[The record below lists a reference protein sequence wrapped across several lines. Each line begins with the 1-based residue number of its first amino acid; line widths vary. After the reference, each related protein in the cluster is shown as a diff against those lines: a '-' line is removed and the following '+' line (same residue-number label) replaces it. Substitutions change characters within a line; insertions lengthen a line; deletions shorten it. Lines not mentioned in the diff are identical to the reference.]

1 MAKLENS
8 DLFLVGSVPVASDK
22 PEDAMRLCGRVLGDH
37 LFALPDGEV
46 GERRMWIG
54 GLGATT
60 FSKHPDLEKAPEAG
74 PFGAYRFKPGVT
86 SISFKGYLPYSDAA
100 ISSYQRRAGGY
111 GAGWGYGGWGLGLG
125 VLAAGA
131 VIGSALAGPSYGYA
145 PGYNYG
151 YAPAYNYGHA
161 PAYNYGYAPGYNYGY
176 SRAYYG
182 YAPTYNYGYR
192 RAYYGYAPSYNY
204 GYARPYNY
212 GYRRAYYGYPPGLY
226 AYAPGY

>member
-1 MAKLENS
+1 MAKLANS

-86 SISFKGYLPYSDAA
+86 SNPIL
-100 ISSYQRRAGGY
+100 ICEVRAN
-111 GAGWGYGGWGLGLG
+111 GAGAKLQSDLLGNPQPP
-125 VLAAGA
+125 
-131 VIGSALAGPSYGYA
+131 SA
-145 PGYNYG
+145 
-151 YAPAYNYGHA
+151 
-161 PAYNYGYAPGYNYGY
+161 
-176 SRAYYG
+176 
-182 YAPTYNYGYR
+182 T
-192 RAYYGYAPSYNY
+192 
-204 GYARPYNY
+204 
-212 GYRRAYYGYPPGLY
+212 
-226 AYAPGY
+226 